1 MKGRARCT
9 CFFYS
14 RMTMELKDM
23 TFPQVLE
30 LDIFQEELNQQMEIE
45 HNAYLSAKKNGKVA
59 RMALTSLI
67 ERGKFT
73 MHDLTAAYYH
83 IMHKEATGY
92 SSNERQYIKDVCT
105 LAYQRTIMRLQQ
117 ESEEN
122 DRNPLLRF
130 VRWLLAKW
138 RVKAKII

>member
-1 MKGRARCT
+1 
-9 CFFYS
+9 
-14 RMTMELKDM
+14 MELKDM

-30 LDIFQEELNQQMEIE
+30 LDIFQEELNRQMEIE
-45 HNAYLSAKKNGKVA
+45 HTAYIEAKKCGKVCS
-59 RMALTSLI
+59 MPLTSLL
-67 ERGKFT
+67 RKGRFT
-73 MHDLTAAYYH
+73 MHDMTAAYYH

-92 SSNERQYIKDVCT
+92 SANERQYIQDVCSI
-105 LAYQRTIMRLQQ
+105 AYQRTIRRLQN

-130 VRWLLAKW
+130 VRWLLAKL